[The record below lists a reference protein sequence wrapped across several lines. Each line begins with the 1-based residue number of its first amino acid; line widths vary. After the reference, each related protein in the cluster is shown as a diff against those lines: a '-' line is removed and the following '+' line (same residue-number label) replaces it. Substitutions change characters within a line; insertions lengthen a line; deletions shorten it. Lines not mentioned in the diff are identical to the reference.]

1 MRRYAPAVLAV
12 AFALAFLAVRYTA
25 HNISMNTDTEHML
38 SAELSWRK
46 LDQEY
51 ERLFPQ
57 YDNNI
62 LIVLE
67 AATPDQAGDAASL
80 LYERLQAERDLF
92 EFVYYPNALPV
103 FRESGLLYLEGEELQ
118 DLSDNLAEVQ
128 PFLARLARDP
138 TLRGLF
144 DVLGD
149 ALDAAGDGD
158 EVDIEPVLTRIN
170 AALEALRDG
179 RPYRLSWQQLMSG
192 DGDDG
197 GNSGRRT
204 DGDDRDGWRTR
215 VGPGRRRRY
224 PVSRVHPH
232 AAEAGLRR
240 LFPGD
245 PGHRQHPR
253 GL

>member
-1 MRRYAPAVLAV
+1 MLKQFSSMLLLKWVRLVRRAAPAVLLAV
-12 AFALAFLAVRYTA
+12 FALAFFAVRYTVD
-25 HNISMNTDTEHML
+25 NIAVNTDTEDML
-38 SAELSWRK
+38 SAQLAWRQ

-67 AATPDQAGDAASL
+67 AATPDQAGDAAML

-103 FRESGLLYLEGEELQ
+103 FRESGLLYLEPAQLQ

-138 TLRGLF
+138 TLQGLLG
-144 DVLGD
+144 VLGE
-149 ALDAAGDGD
+149 ALEAAGDG
-158 EVDIEPVLTRIN
+158 EQVQLEPIFTRIN
-170 AALEALRDG
+170 AALEALRYG

-192 DGDDG
+192 DADDAG
-197 GNSGRRT
+197 TAPYREFILTQPKTGLRRIFSGN
-204 DGDDRDGWRTR
+204 
-215 VGPGRRRRY
+215 PGRR
-224 PVSRVHPH
+224 HDPH
-232 AAEAGLRR
+232 SLR
-240 LFPGD
+240 
-245 PGHRQHPR
+245 
-253 GL
+253 